1 MNRIRLAR
9 RGRPEKGPSS
19 RRRRN
24 RSRGAG
30 LVEFALISP
39 IFFAIIFGGIE
50 MTLMFQ
56 SNLAIQDISRSA
68 ARVASI
74 ARDDAN
80 ADQLI
85 LQEIDDRAGTIN
97 GDIAM
102 VIIYAADTLDSPV
115 PTQCFNGSGAAQ
127 TSPGNCNAYNAEWVN
142 VAAGSSPVVPP
153 GSGISAAQ
161 RQQWQNIGI
170 YIEYDYTFVTGFLD
184 TTTLSAT
191 TVEVIEL
198 DL

>member
-1 MNRIRLAR
+1 M
-9 RGRPEKGPSS
+9 
-19 RRRRN
+19 
-24 RSRGAG
+24 
-30 LVEFALISP
+30 EFALISP

-56 SNLAIQDISRSA
+56 SNLAIQDVSRSA

-85 LQEIDDRAGTIN
+85 LQEIDARSGTVN

-115 PTQCFNGSGAAQ
+115 PSQCFNASGIAQ
-127 TSPGNCNAYNAEWVN
+127 TSPGNCNAYNAEWVD
-142 VAAGSSPVVPP
+142 VAAGSAPVVTP
-153 GSGISAAQ
+153 GTGITDAQ
-161 RQQWQNIGI
+161 RKQWQNIGI
-170 YIEYDYTFVTGFLD
+170 YIEYDYTFVTGFID

>member
-1 MNRIRLAR
+1 MKRLRLTR
-9 RGRPEKGPSS
+9 RGRPDQESS
-19 RRRRN
+19 RRRSL

-30 LVEFALISP
+30 LIEFALISP
-39 IFFAIIFGGIE
+39 IFFALIFGGIE
-50 MTLMFQ
+50 LTLMFQ

-74 ARDDAN
+74 ARDDPT

-85 LQEIDDRAGTIN
+85 LQEIQNRASTIN
-97 GDIAM
+97 GDIEKV
-102 VIIYAADTLDSPV
+102 VIYHADTLDSPV
-115 PTQCFNGSGAAQ
+115 PPQCFNASGAPQ
-127 TSPGNCNAYNAEWVN
+127 TKPGFCNAYGTDWDD
-142 VAAGSSPVVPP
+142 VAAGLQPVVPV
-153 GSGISAAQ
+153 GTGITVAQ
-161 RQQWQNIGI
+161 RQQWENIGI

-184 TTTLSAT
+184 TTTLRAT

>member
-1 MNRIRLAR
+1 MNRLRLKR
-9 RGRPEKGPSS
+9 RGRLTNESS
-19 RRRRN
+19 RRRRH

-74 ARDDAN
+74 ARDDPT

-85 LQEIDDRAGTIN
+85 LAEISNRAGTIN
-97 GDIAM
+97 GEIER
-102 VIIYAADTLDSPV
+102 VIIYSAPTLDSPV
-115 PTQCFNGSGAAQ
+115 PPACFNGSGQAI
-127 TSPGNCNAYNAEWVN
+127 TSAGNCNGYNANWEN
-142 VAAGSSPVVPP
+142 VAAGTEAPQT
-153 GSGISAAQ
+153 GGILPAQ

-184 TTTLSAT
+184 TTTLRAT